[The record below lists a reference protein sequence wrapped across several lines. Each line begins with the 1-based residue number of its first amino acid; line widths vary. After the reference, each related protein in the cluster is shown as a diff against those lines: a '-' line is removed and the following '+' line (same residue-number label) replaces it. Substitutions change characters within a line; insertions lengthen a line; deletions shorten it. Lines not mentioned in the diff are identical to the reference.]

1 MLQLKYKTITKTL
14 TYVYYNT
21 LSTYTIYIVYV
32 QKKRRIT
39 MKTNTKFV
47 KLAKKL
53 QNTSAKSVK
62 VEQVKVQKALRQGG
76 FGSTFSC

>member
-1 MLQLKYKTITKTL
+1 
-14 TYVYYNT
+14 
-21 LSTYTIYIVYV
+21 
-32 QKKRRIT
+32 